1 MCTEKDPAKCHRT
14 ILVGRQLGHHG
25 ITVHHILAS
34 GEVDDHDTVM
44 RRLAHEPKLDTPDL
58 FRSDQDQLDLAYSL
72 QEDCI
77 AYRNGEQEQGEG
89 LNP

>member
-1 MCTEKDPAKCHRT
+1 
-14 ILVGRQLGHHG
+14 
-25 ITVHHILAS
+25 
-34 GEVDDHDTVM
+34 M

-72 QEDCI
+72 QEYCI